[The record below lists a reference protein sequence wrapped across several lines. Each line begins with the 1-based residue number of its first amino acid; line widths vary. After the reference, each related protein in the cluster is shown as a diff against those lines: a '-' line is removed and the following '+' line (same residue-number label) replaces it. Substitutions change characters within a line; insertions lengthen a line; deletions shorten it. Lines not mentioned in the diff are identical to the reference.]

1 MFFWR
6 RVAPQIPEEGLKPT
20 ATPGYMRNFRDLND
34 QVSRG
39 KSFSGYERNAL
50 FFNRKGKGFAE
61 VGGILGVDFEDDA
74 RAIATVDW
82 DRDGDLDLWVA
93 NRTAPQVR
101 LLRNN
106 QASTHSSIAFLLI
119 GNGKTTNRDAIGARL
134 TLSRLSD
141 GASKQI
147 RTVHAG
153 DGFLAQSSRWTHF
166 GLGEGE
172 SDDDDLQLVVRWPGG
187 GTDTFSGLRSGA
199 RYTIAQDQGVL
210 GDPVLASVD
219 AVPVAKKEVKTERGA
234 SGPER
239 SGFWVANRVPFPNLT
254 CTDGKGVAR
263 STTDFLGKPVLMNR
277 WATWCAPCLVE
288 LKDLGKHS
296 DQLRSLGTTVL
307 ALNVDGLNVDGVA
320 STKADPERV
329 LARAGYDLPH
339 GIARQEN
346 LAKIE
351 ILIEY
356 LTSRRSSLAIP
367 TSVLVDAKGNTA
379 AVYLEPVSWEQ
390 LEADLALL
398 NAPPAVSLKRASPR
412 AGRWFADPRQI
423 DLAAY
428 LGDYATLYGINGFPK
443 ESQRLYQLIRPEEGV
458 RTAREFYNQAKSA
471 SQQGLTKQ
479 AIEFYENAIRIDPE
493 YGRALTGLGAIFL
506 TQKRI
511 DEAQSLFEKA
521 ISIDPNHATALIN
534 LAMIEQMRGNLDS
547 AVTRLRKVVALNPE
561 YLEGYLSLGSVLA
574 SMKQYDEAIQH
585 MAKAVDLNPKT
596 VVGHLNLAKAYA
608 ANGQLDKSE
617 DSYRQVMTLDPRMPY
632 PHFGLGNLQAS
643 QTDHT
648 SAVASYRKAISLGAK
663 NAATFTRLGKS
674 LIAMGDKDSG
684 VAAFKD
690 ALKLD
695 PQYAGANQ
703 ALRELV
709 SPAE

>member
-50 FFNRKGKGFAE
+50 FLNRTGKGFAE
-61 VGGILGVDFEDDA
+61 VGAILGVDFEDDA
-74 RAIATVDW
+74 RALATVDW

-106 QASTHSSIAFLLI
+106 QSSAQSSLAFRLI

-134 TLSRLSD
+134 TLSRSSD
-141 GASKQI
+141 RASKQI

-153 DGFLAQSSRWTHF
+153 DGFLAQSSRWVHF
-166 GLGEGE
+166 GLGDAASG
-172 SDDDDLQLVVRWPGG
+172 DFQLVVRWPGG
-187 GTDTFSGLRSGA
+187 GTDTFSGLRAGA

-210 GDPVLASVD
+210 GDPVLASVGTVEKQKNQELE
-219 AVPVAKKEVKTERGA
+219 AT
-234 SGPER
+234 GPELDR
-239 SGFWVANRVPFPNLT
+239 SGFWVANRVPFPKLT
-254 CTDGKGVAR
+254 CTDDKGVAR
-263 STTDFLGKPVLMNR
+263 STSDFLGKPVLINL

-288 LKDLGKHS
+288 LRDLGKHA
-296 DQLRSLGTTVL
+296 DQLRSLGATVL

-356 LTSRRSSLAIP
+356 LTSRRSSLSIP
-367 TSVLVDAKGNTA
+367 TSILVDAKGNTA

-390 LEADLALL
+390 LSADLALL
-398 NAPPAVSLKRASPR
+398 NSPPAVTLKRASPR
-412 AGRWFADPRQI
+412 VGRWFADPRQV

-428 LGDYATLYGINGFPK
+428 LGDYATLYGINGFPE
-443 ESQRLYQLIRPEEGV
+443 ESQRLYELVRPEEGV

-471 SQQGLTKQ
+471 AQQGLTKQ
-479 AIEFYENAIRIDPE
+479 AIEFYQNAIRIDPD
-493 YGRALTGLGAIFL
+493 YGRALTGLGAVFL
-506 TQKRI
+506 SQKRI
-511 DEAQSLFEKA
+511 NEAQPLFEKA

-534 LAMIEQMRGNLDS
+534 LAMIEQMRGDMDS
-547 AVTRLRKVVALNPE
+547 AVIRLRKVVALNPE
-561 YLEGYLSLGSVLA
+561 YHEGYLSLGSALA
-574 SMKQYDEAIQH
+574 AMKQYDEAIQF
-585 MAKAVDLNPKT
+585 MTKAVALNPKT
-596 VVGHLNLAKAYA
+596 VVGYLNLAKAYGA
-608 ANGQLDKSE
+608 SGQVEKSE
-617 DSYRQVMTLDPRMPY
+617 DSYRQVMSLDPRMPY

-643 QTDHT
+643 QADHA
-648 SAVASYRKAISLGAK
+648 SAVESYRKAISLGAK
-663 NAATFTRLGKS
+663 NAATFTRLGRS
-674 LIAMGDKDSG
+674 LIAIGDKDAG
-684 VAAFKD
+684 TAALKD

-695 PQYAGANQ
+695 PQYESASQ

-709 SPAE
+709 GPVE